1 MSAETPSSEQFTTE
15 ELQEILK
22 RAAVRPARAKAGC
35 GERVVFSREEALS
48 AAAEIPDVVRDDV
61 DAAIAAIISRRF
73 DSRRSQHGPDEV
85 IVASGP
91 GRFELTFWER
101 RGLTVRL
108 LLIGAAIFGLS
119 VLLKMS
125 AVWVADEFRA
135 WRPGV

>member
-1 MSAETPSSEQFTTE
+1 
-15 ELQEILK
+15 
-22 RAAVRPARAKAGC
+22 
-35 GERVVFSREEALS
+35 
-48 AAAEIPDVVRDDV
+48 
-61 DAAIAAIISRRF
+61 
-73 DSRRSQHGPDEV
+73 
-85 IVASGP
+85 
-91 GRFELTFWER
+91 LTFWER